1 MRLVTDGG
9 EMGTGLSQGSER
21 VFPTKAKCAVQEE
34 TCDVQL
40 LGYLEAAIK
49 HPDKSNLR
57 EKGSI

>member
-1 MRLVTDGG
+1 
-9 EMGTGLSQGSER
+9 MGTGLSQGSER

-49 HPDKSNLR
+49 HPDESNLR
-57 EKGSI
+57 EKGSV

>member
-1 MRLVTDGG
+1 
-9 EMGTGLSQGSER
+9 MGTGLSQGLSQGLER

-49 HPDKSNLR
+49 HPDESNLR
-57 EKGSI
+57 EKGSV